1 MQKLNKNELCNVSK
15 THSKYIANKKNYLLN
30 PQVKGSMNTYPGKGV
45 AEKVSLSEYEMPI
58 CFQAS
63 VTTSQDNFFKV
74 P

>member
-1 MQKLNKNELCNVSK
+1 MQKLNKNELCYVSK

-30 PQVKGSMNTYPGKGV
+30 PQVKVMTQVKGSMNTSPGKGV
-45 AEKVSLSEYEMPI
+45 AEYEMPI

-63 VTTSQDNFFKV
+63 VTTSQDNFFKI